1 MEEEPGTP
9 GFFMGESMPSW
20 NEVLGEIIGAQPVGG
35 VDSVRR
41 KYLAALHEKTGRNVI
56 AYYSGFLQKPGFS
69 LTNVNDDDK
78 NGFMNAI
85 YGLDRSRG
93 LDLILHTPGGDIA
106 ATESIVDYLRK
117 MFGSDIRAVI
127 PQMAMSAGTMIA
139 CACSE
144 ILMGKQ
150 SNIGPFDPQFG
161 GIPAYGVLEEF
172 ERAVEHIKSDPAS
185 IPVWQAIIG
194 KYHPT
199 FLGSCEK
206 AIEHAADIVKMWLIN
221 GMFKGE
227 EDAVKRAD
235 QVVTA
240 LNDHKGTK
248 THARHLHAD
257 DAKGFGLKVT
267 DLEADA
273 ELQDLVLTIHH
284 AFMHT
289 FASAPAGKII
299 ENHNGAA
306 IVQIIGPT
314 QH

>member
-1 MEEEPGTP
+1 
-9 GFFMGESMPSW
+9 MPSW
-20 NEVLGEIIGAQPVGG
+20 NQVLDEIILAQDTGG

-41 KYLAALHEKTGRNVI
+41 KYLDELHKKTGRNVI
-56 AYYSGFLQKPGFS
+56 AYYSSFLQKPGYGLS
-69 LTNVNDDDK
+69 HVNDDDK
-78 NGFMNAI
+78 NGLMNAI
-85 YGLDRSRG
+85 YGMDRSLG

-117 MFGSDIRAVI
+117 MFGTDIRAVI

-139 CACSE
+139 CACSSL
-144 ILMGKQ
+144 LMGKQ

-172 ERAVEHIKSDPAS
+172 ERAVEQIKTDPHA
-185 IPVWQAIIG
+185 IPIWQAIIG

-206 AIEHAADIVKMWLIN
+206 AIEHAADIVELWLVS
-221 GMFKGE
+221 GMFRDDPE
-227 EDAVKRAD
+227 AVAKAKNI
-235 QVVTA
+235 VTA

-257 DAKGFGLKVT
+257 DAKNFGLVVE

-273 ELQDLVLTIHH
+273 HLQDLVLTVHH
-284 AFMHT
+284 SYMHT
-289 FASAPAGKII
+289 FASTHAGKII
-299 ENHNGAA
+299 ENHSGAA
-306 IVQIIGPT
+306 IIQFANHP
-314 QH
+314 